1 MKILLLGIFLV
12 CLNTLTGSTFDA
24 ITKYSGINN
33 YMWYHY
39 YSIGGTVAIFCFII
53 FLLSQGGLKKH
64 IILEK
69 KEYYFLPVFRGLY
82 FISILIIIFYALQN
96 IPINIFT
103 MLLMTSPFFLL
114 IFAKFILKEKLNLIS
129 WIAIIIGF
137 CGVLIVLKPN
147 SSNINIY
154 IFLVLFVAIS
164 NALNFTLVSKYSYI
178 ASSYGFT
185 FYQYIP
191 LTLFSYI
198 FFLNDPMLPS
208 KKEFLLFASSGII
221 VMISMWAFNA
231 AYHIAGKYSSIIS
244 PFFFTQIIW
253 GSLYGIIF
261 FNEKIN
267 SLSLVGIIVIVA
279 SGTIAIYNRDK

>member
-1 MKILLLGIFLV
+1 MKILLTGIFLV
-12 CLNTLTGSTFDA
+12 CLNTFTGSTFDA

-53 FLLSQGGLKKH
+53 FLLSQEGLKKH
-64 IILEK
+64 ILLEK
-69 KEYYFLPVFRGLY
+69 KEYYFLPIFRGLY

-114 IFAKFILKEKLNLIS
+114 IFAKFILKEKLNFIS

-137 CGVLIVLKPN
+137 CGVLIVLRPN

-178 ASSYGFT
+178 ASTYGFT

-244 PFFFTQIIW
+244 SFFFTQIIW

-261 FNEKIN
+261 FHEKIN
-267 SLSLVGIIVIVA
+267 ALSLVGILVIVI
-279 SGTIAIYNRDK
+279 SGTIAIYNRNK

>member
-1 MKILLLGIFLV
+1 MKILLIGIFLV
-12 CLNTLTGSTFDA
+12 CLNTFTGSTFDA

-64 IILEK
+64 ILLEK
-69 KEYYFLPVFRGLY
+69 KEYYFLPIFRGLY

-114 IFAKFILKEKLNLIS
+114 IFAKFILKEKLNFIS

-137 CGVLIVLKPN
+137 CGVLIVLRPN

-164 NALNFTLVSKYSYI
+164 NALNFTLVSKYSHI

-198 FFLNDPMLPS
+198 FFLYNPMLPS

-244 PFFFTQIIW
+244 SFFFTQIIW
-253 GSLYGIIF
+253 GSLYGIIL

-267 SLSLVGIIVIVA
+267 ALSLVGILVIVI
-279 SGTIAIYNRDK
+279 SGTIAIYNRNK

>member
-1 MKILLLGIFLV
+1 MKILLMGIFLV
-12 CLNTLTGSTFDA
+12 CLNTFTGSTFDA

-39 YSIGGTVAIFCFII
+39 YAIGGSVAICCFII
-53 FLLSQGGLKKH
+53 FLLFQGGLKKH
-64 IILEK
+64 IVLEK

-82 FISILIIIFYALQN
+82 FISILIIIFYSLQN

-114 IFAKFILKEKLNLIS
+114 IFAKFILKEKLNFIS

-137 CGVLIVLKPN
+137 CGVLIVLRPN

-191 LTLFSYI
+191 LTIFSYV
-198 FFLNDPMLPS
+198 FFLNDPLLPS

-253 GSLYGIIF
+253 GTLYGIIF

-267 SLSLVGIIVIVA
+267 SLSLVGIIVIVV

>member
-1 MKILLLGIFLV
+1 MKILLIGIFLV

-39 YSIGGTVAIFCFII
+39 YSIGGSVAIICFII

-64 IILEK
+64 IMLEK

-114 IFAKFILKEKLNLIS
+114 IFAKFILKEKLNFIS

-137 CGVLIVLKPN
+137 CGVLIVLRPN

-164 NALNFTLVSKYSYI
+164 NALNFTLVSKYSHI

-198 FFLNDPMLPS
+198 FFLYDPMLPS

-244 PFFFTQIIW
+244 SFFFTQIIW

-261 FNEKIN
+261 FHEKIN
-267 SLSLVGIIVIVA
+267 ALSLVGILVIVI
-279 SGTIAIYNRDK
+279 SGTIAIYNRNK

>member
-1 MKILLLGIFLV
+1 MKILLTGIFLV
-12 CLNTLTGSTFDA
+12 CLNTFTGSTFDA

-39 YSIGGTVAIFCFII
+39 YSIGGSVAICCFII

-64 IILEK
+64 ILLEK
-69 KEYYFLPVFRGLY
+69 KEYYFLPIFRGLY
-82 FISILIIIFYALQN
+82 FISILIIIFYALKN

-114 IFAKFILKEKLNLIS
+114 IFAKFILKEKINFIS

-137 CGVLIVLKPN
+137 CGVLIVLRP
-147 SSNINIY
+147 SSTHLNIY

-164 NALNFTLVSKYSYI
+164 NALNFTLVSKYSHI

-198 FFLNDPMLPS
+198 FFLYDPMLPS

-244 PFFFTQIIW
+244 SFFFTQIIW

-261 FNEKIN
+261 FQEKIN
-267 SLSLVGIIVIVA
+267 ALSLVGIFVIVI
-279 SGTIAIYNRDK
+279 SGTIAIYNRNK

>member
-1 MKILLLGIFLV
+1 MKILLTGIFLV
-12 CLNTLTGSTFDA
+12 CLNTFTGSTFDA

-39 YSIGGTVAIFCFII
+39 YSIGGSVAICCFII

-64 IILEK
+64 IVLEK

-82 FISILIIIFYALQN
+82 FISILIIIFYALKN

-114 IFAKFILKEKLNLIS
+114 IFAKFILKEKLNFIS

-137 CGVLIVLKPN
+137 CGVLIVLRPN

-164 NALNFTLVSKYSYI
+164 NALNFTLVSKYSHI

-198 FFLNDPMLPS
+198 FFLYDPMLPS

-231 AYHIAGKYSSIIS
+231 AYHIAGKHSSIIS
-244 PFFFTQIIW
+244 SFFFTQIIW

-261 FNEKIN
+261 FHEKIN
-267 SLSLVGIIVIVA
+267 ALSLVGILVIVI
-279 SGTIAIYNRDK
+279 SGTIAIYNRNK

>member
-1 MKILLLGIFLV
+1 MKILLTGIFLV
-12 CLNTLTGSTFDA
+12 CLNTFTGSTFDA

-39 YSIGGTVAIFCFII
+39 YSIGGSVAICCFII
-53 FLLSQGGLKKH
+53 FLVSQGGLKKH
-64 IILEK
+64 ILLEK
-69 KEYYFLPVFRGLY
+69 KEYYFLPIFRGLY
-82 FISILIIIFYALQN
+82 FISILIIIFYALKN

-114 IFAKFILKEKLNLIS
+114 IFAKFILKEKLNFIS

-137 CGVLIVLKPN
+137 CGVLIVLRPN

-198 FFLNDPMLPS
+198 FFINDPMFPS

-244 PFFFTQIIW
+244 SFFFTQIVW

-267 SLSLVGIIVIVA
+267 TISLVGILVIVI
-279 SGTIAIYNRDK
+279 SGTIAIYNRNK

>member
-1 MKILLLGIFLV
+1 MKILLTGIFLV
-12 CLNTLTGSTFDA
+12 CLNTFTGSTFDA

-64 IILEK
+64 VILKK
-69 KEYYFLPVFRGLY
+69 KEYYFLPIFRGLY

-114 IFAKFILKEKLNLIS
+114 IFAKFILKEKLNFIS

-137 CGVLIVLKPN
+137 CGVLIVLRPN

-164 NALNFTLVSKYSYI
+164 NALNFTLVSKYSHI

-198 FFLNDPMLPS
+198 FFLYDPMLPS
-208 KKEFLLFASSGII
+208 KKEFFLFASSGII

-244 PFFFTQIIW
+244 SFFFTQIIW

-261 FNEKIN
+261 FHEKIN
-267 SLSLVGIIVIVA
+267 AISLVGILVIVI
-279 SGTIAIYNRDK
+279 SGTIAIYNRNK

>member
-1 MKILLLGIFLV
+1 MKILLTGIFLV
-12 CLNTLTGSTFDA
+12 CLNTFTGSTFDA

-39 YSIGGTVAIFCFII
+39 YSIGGSVAICCFII
-53 FLLSQGGLKKH
+53 FLVSQGGLKKH
-64 IILEK
+64 ILLEK
-69 KEYYFLPVFRGLY
+69 KEYYFLPIFRGLY
-82 FISILIIIFYALQN
+82 FISILIIIFYALKN

-114 IFAKFILKEKLNLIS
+114 IFAKFILKEKLNFIS

-137 CGVLIVLKPN
+137 CGVLIVLRPN

-178 ASSYGFT
+178 ASTYGFT

-198 FFLNDPMLPS
+198 FFINDPMLPS

-244 PFFFTQIIW
+244 SFFFTQIIW

-261 FNEKIN
+261 FHEKIN
-267 SLSLVGIIVIVA
+267 ALSLVGILVIVI
-279 SGTIAIYNRDK
+279 SGTIAIYNRNK

>member
-1 MKILLLGIFLV
+1 MKILLIGIFLV

-39 YSIGGTVAIFCFII
+39 YSIGGSVAICCFII

-64 IILEK
+64 IVLEK

-114 IFAKFILKEKLNLIS
+114 IFAKFILKEKLNFIS

-137 CGVLIVLKPN
+137 CGVLIVLRPS

-164 NALNFTLVSKYSYI
+164 NALNFTLVSKYSHI

-198 FFLNDPMLPS
+198 FFLYDPMLPS

-244 PFFFTQIIW
+244 SFFFTQIIW

-261 FNEKIN
+261 FQEKIN
-267 SLSLVGIIVIVA
+267 ALSLVGILVIVI
-279 SGTIAIYNRDK
+279 SGTIAIYNRNK

>member
-1 MKILLLGIFLV
+1 MKTLLIGIFLV

-24 ITKYSGINN
+24 ITKYSSINN

-39 YSIGGTVAIFCFII
+39 YSIGGSVAICCFII

-64 IILEK
+64 IVLEK

-82 FISILIIIFYALQN
+82 FIAVLIIIFYSLQN

-103 MLLMTSPFFLL
+103 MLLMTTPFFLL
-114 IFAKFILKEKLNLIS
+114 IFAKFILKEKINFVS
-129 WIAIIIGF
+129 WFAIIIGF
-137 CGVLIVLKPN
+137 CGVLIVLRPN

-154 IFLVLFVAIS
+154 IFLILFVAIS
-164 NALNFTLVSKYSYI
+164 NALNFTLVSKYSHT
-178 ASSYGFT
+178 ASTYGFT

-198 FFLNDPMLPS
+198 FFLHDPMFPS
-208 KKEFLLFASSGII
+208 KKEFFLFASSGII

-261 FNEKIN
+261 FSENIN
-267 SLSLVGIIVIVA
+267 ALSLIGITVIVV
-279 SGTIAIYNRDK
+279 SGTIAIYNRNK

>member
-1 MKILLLGIFLV
+1 MKILLTVIFLV
-12 CLNTLTGSTFDA
+12 CLNTFTGSTFDA

-39 YSIGGTVAIFCFII
+39 YSIGGSVAIFCFII

-64 IILEK
+64 ILLEK

-114 IFAKFILKEKLNLIS
+114 IFAKFILKEKLNFIS

-137 CGVLIVLKPN
+137 CGVLIVLRPN

-164 NALNFTLVSKYSYI
+164 NALNFTLVSKYSHI

-208 KKEFLLFASSGII
+208 KKEFFLFASSGII

-244 PFFFTQIIW
+244 SFFFTQIVW

-261 FNEKIN
+261 FHEKIN
-267 SLSLVGIIVIVA
+267 AISLVGILVIVI
-279 SGTIAIYNRDK
+279 SGTIAICNRNK

>member
-1 MKILLLGIFLV
+1 MKILLTGIFLV
-12 CLNTLTGSTFDA
+12 CLNTFTGSTFDA

-39 YSIGGTVAIFCFII
+39 YSIGGSVAICCFII

-64 IILEK
+64 ILLEK
-69 KEYYFLPVFRGLY
+69 KEHYFLPIFRGLY
-82 FISILIIIFYALQN
+82 FISILIIIFYALKN

-114 IFAKFILKEKLNLIS
+114 IFAKFILKEKLNFIS

-137 CGVLIVLKPN
+137 CGVLIVLRPN

-191 LTLFSYI
+191 LTIFSYV
-198 FFLNDPMLPS
+198 FFLNDPLLPS

-253 GSLYGIIF
+253 GTLYGIIF

-267 SLSLVGIIVIVA
+267 SLSLVGIIVIVV

>member
-1 MKILLLGIFLV
+1 MKILLIGIFLV
-12 CLNTLTGSTFDA
+12 CLNTFTGSTFDA

-39 YSIGGTVAIFCFII
+39 YSIGGSVAIFCFII

-64 IILEK
+64 ILLEK
-69 KEYYFLPVFRGLY
+69 KEYYFLPIFRGLY
-82 FISILIIIFYALQN
+82 FISILIIIFYALKN

-114 IFAKFILKEKLNLIS
+114 IFAKFILKEKLNFIS

-137 CGVLIVLKPN
+137 CGVLIVLRPN

-178 ASSYGFT
+178 ASTYGFT

-244 PFFFTQIIW
+244 SFFFTQIIW

-261 FNEKIN
+261 FHEKIN
-267 SLSLVGIIVIVA
+267 ALSLVGILVIVI
-279 SGTIAIYNRDK
+279 SGTIAIYNRNK

>member
-1 MKILLLGIFLV
+1 MKILLTGIFLV
-12 CLNTLTGSTFDA
+12 CLNTFTGSTFDA

-39 YSIGGTVAIFCFII
+39 YSIGGSVAICCFII

-64 IILEK
+64 ILLEK
-69 KEYYFLPVFRGLY
+69 KEYYFLPIFRGLY
-82 FISILIIIFYALQN
+82 FISILIIIFYALKN

-114 IFAKFILKEKLNLIS
+114 IFAKFILKEKLNFIS

-137 CGVLIVLKPN
+137 CGVLIVLRPN

-178 ASSYGFT
+178 ASTYGFT

-198 FFLNDPMLPS
+198 FFINDPMFPS

-231 AYHIAGKYSSIIS
+231 AYHIAGKYCSIIS
-244 PFFFTQIIW
+244 SFFFTQIVW

-267 SLSLVGIIVIVA
+267 TISLVGILVIVI
-279 SGTIAIYNRDK
+279 SGAIAIYNRNK

>member
-1 MKILLLGIFLV
+1 MKILLIGIFLV

-39 YSIGGTVAIFCFII
+39 YSIGGSVAICCFVI
-53 FLLSQGGLKKH
+53 FLLSQGSLKKH
-64 IILEK
+64 IVLEK
-69 KEYYFLPVFRGLY
+69 KEYYFLPIFRGLY

-114 IFAKFILKEKLNLIS
+114 IFAKFILKEKLNFIS

-191 LTLFSYI
+191 LTIFSYV
-198 FFLNDPMLPS
+198 FFLNDPLLPS

-253 GSLYGIIF
+253 GTLYGIIF